1 MIQII
6 NLQKAYG
13 GTTVLDIPEL
23 KIESGEVFGLVGNN
37 GAGKT
42 TLFSLILDLIRASK
56 GKVVI
61 NEIPVAKS
69 EEWKAITGAYIDE
82 SFTIGYLTPDE
93 YFNFIGELRGMNAN
107 DISGFLSNF
116 TEFFNDEILGKK
128 KFIRDLSKGNQKKV
142 GVVGA
147 LMGNPELVVL
157 DEPFANLDPT
167 SQFKLRQIIK
177 EFGAKQGK
185 TFLISS
191 HDLDHVTDVCN
202 RIVIL
207 QKGEIIRD
215 VQKTA
220 TTLADLEE
228 FFTGV
233 KAEPSFLDA
242 D

>member
-1 MIQII
+1 MIQIF
-6 NLQKAYG
+6 NLQKAYA

-23 KIESGEVFGLVGNN
+23 IIQKGEVFGLVGNN

-56 GKVVI
+56 GKVII
-61 NEIPVAKS
+61 NEIAVAKS
-69 EEWKAITGAYIDE
+69 EDWKSITGAYIDE

-107 DISGFLSNF
+107 DIAGFLSNF
-116 TEFFNDEILGKK
+116 NEFFNDEILGKK
-128 KFIRDLSKGNQKKV
+128 KFIRDLSKGNQKKL

-167 SQFKLRQIIK
+167 SQFKLRNIIK
-177 EFGAKQGK
+177 EFAAGQGK

-233 KAEPSFLDA
+233 KAEPHFLDE
-242 D
+242 